1 MKKWLFISF
10 VIIVFD
16 QITKYLASTNL
27 VYHEPSPVL
36 SFFNLTLMHN
46 AGAAFS
52 FLSDAGGWQ
61 RWFFTVIAF
70 SVSVFLILWIKRLT
84 PQERLMGF
92 GLTFILGGAIGNLID
107 RLIFGYV
114 IDFIQLYYHAQ
125 SCLIGFSPY
134 QTLTG
139 QTCVWPAFNIA
150 DSAITVGAVILIL
163 DSLLDYRRKA
173 K

>member
-16 QITKYLASTNL
+16 QLTKYIATANL
-27 VYHEPSPVL
+27 VYQEPSPVW

-46 AGAAFS
+46 AGAAFN

-61 RWFFTVIAF
+61 RWFFTVIAV
-70 SVSVFLILWIKRLT
+70 SVSVFLFLWLKRLS
-84 PQERLMGF
+84 PQERLMGW
-92 GLTFILGGAIGNLID
+92 GLAFILGGAVGNLLD

-114 IDFIQLYYHAQ
+114 IDFIQVYYHAQ
-125 SCLIGFSPY
+125 SCLIGFSSY
-134 QTLTG
+134 QILSG
-139 QTCVWPAFNIA
+139 QACVWPSFNIA
-150 DSAITVGAVILIL
+150 DSAISVGAVVLIL
-163 DSLLDYRRKA
+163 DSLLGNRHKT